1 MGPKAYVIFIMLLYF
16 QMLQRLI
23 SSVTVHDLI
32 MNPEMN
38 NNDRKKHSKTIA
50 MAGIGFLLIAAAFT
64 IPLASSGTRSVSAQQ
79 GGNATS
85 TIVATPFD
93 TFTANGA
100 ISGSVQEQGGGN
112 QSAAAG
118 GGNQSA
124 AAGGGNQSAA
134 AGGGNQAAA
143 AGGGNQSA
151 AAGGGNQSAAAGG
164 GNQSAAAGG
173 GNQSAAAG
181 GGNQSAA
188 AGGGNQS
195 GNTTL
200 GQTVT
205 GGGAE
210 TPYVLGGNWNLNVQ
224 GGNVTDFAANFVMVH
239 QDGTGYHT
247 HNITDFS
254 AGNKT
259 AQLIQGQATSI
270 NGTADIA
277 VNGTTKWPGVDT
289 VLTFTNNAAVMTINP
304 AAEDTDNHFGGQPI
318 YGIANQVTGEN
329 GTQIVQTSS
338 PASPAQ
344 AEAQQGEGG
353 GGPLGGL
360 GEQIGKIF
368 GGGQ

>member
-1 MGPKAYVIFIMLLYF
+1 
-16 QMLQRLI
+16 
-23 SSVTVHDLI
+23 

-38 NNDRKKHSKTIA
+38 NNDRKTHSKTIA

-64 IPLASSGTRSVSAQQ
+64 IPFASSGTRLASAQQ

-93 TFTANGA
+93 TFTGNGVITA
-100 ISGSVQEQGGGN
+100 TIQEQGGGGGGN

-118 GGNQSA
+118 GGGNQSA
-124 AAGGGNQSAA
+124 AAGGGGNQSAA
-134 AGGGNQAAA
+134 AGGG
-143 AGGGNQSA
+143 G
-151 AAGGGNQSAAAGG
+151 
-164 GNQSAAAGG
+164 
-173 GNQSAAAG
+173 
-181 GGNQSAA
+181 A

-224 GGNVTDFAANFVMVH
+224 GGNVTNFAANFVMVH

-259 AQLIQGQATSI
+259 AQLIQGQPTSI
-270 NGTADIA
+270 NGTADIS

-329 GTQIVQTSS
+329 GTQIVQTTS

-344 AEAQQGEGG
+344 AEAQQGEEGG
-353 GGPLGGL
+353 GGPLGAITQPL
-360 GEQIGKIF
+360 QDLF
-368 GGGQ
+368 GGGK

>member
-1 MGPKAYVIFIMLLYF
+1 MLLYF

-64 IPLASSGTRSVSAQQ
+64 VPFASSGIRSVSAQQ

-85 TIVATPFD
+85 VIVATPFD

-100 ISGSVQEQGGGN
+100 ISGSVQEQG
-112 QSAAAG
+112 
-118 GGNQSA
+118 
-124 AAGGGNQSAA
+124 
-134 AGGGNQAAA
+134 
-143 AGGGNQSA
+143 
-151 AAGGGNQSAAAGG
+151 GGGNQSAAAGG

-254 AGNKT
+254 AGNNT
-259 AQLIQGQATSI
+259 VQLIQGQPTSI
-270 NGTADIA
+270 NGTADIS

-289 VLTFTNNAAVMTINP
+289 TLTFTNNAAVMTINP

-344 AEAQQGEGG
+344 AEAQQGGG
-353 GGPLGGL
+353 NQTGGNPLGGI
-360 GEQIGKIF
+360 GEQIGRLF

>member
-1 MGPKAYVIFIMLLYF
+1 MLLYF

-64 IPLASSGTRSVSAQQ
+64 VPFASSGIRSVSAQQ

-85 TIVATPFD
+85 VIVATPFD

-100 ISGSVQEQGGGN
+100 ISGSVQEQGGG
-112 QSAAAG
+112 
-118 GGNQSA
+118 GNQSA
-124 AAGGGNQSAA
+124 AAGGG
-134 AGGGNQAAA
+134 
-143 AGGGNQSA
+143 GGNQSA
-151 AAGGGNQSAAAGG
+151 AAAGG
-164 GNQSAAAGG
+164 
-173 GNQSAAAG
+173 G

-259 AQLIQGQATSI
+259 AQLIQGQPTSI
-270 NGTADIA
+270 NGTADIS

-289 VLTFTNNAAVMTINP
+289 TLTFTNNAAVMTINP

-344 AEAQQGEGG
+344 AEAQQGGG
-353 GGPLGGL
+353 NQTGGNPLGGI
-360 GEQIGKIF
+360 GEQIGRLF

>member
-1 MGPKAYVIFIMLLYF
+1 MLLYF

-64 IPLASSGTRSVSAQQ
+64 VPFASSGIRSVSAQQ

-85 TIVATPFD
+85 VIVATPFD

-100 ISGSVQEQGGGN
+100 ISGSVQEQGGGGN
-112 QSAAAG
+112 QSAAAGGG

-124 AAGGGNQSAA
+124 AAGG
-134 AGGGNQAAA
+134 
-143 AGGGNQSA
+143 
-151 AAGGGNQSAAAGG
+151 
-164 GNQSAAAGG
+164 
-173 GNQSAAAG
+173 G

-254 AGNKT
+254 AGNNT
-259 AQLIQGQATSI
+259 VQLIQGQPTSI
-270 NGTADIA
+270 NGTADIS

-289 VLTFTNNAAVMTINP
+289 TLTFTNNAAVMTINP

-344 AEAQQGEGG
+344 AEAQQGGG
-353 GGPLGGL
+353 NQTGGNPLGGI
-360 GEQIGKIF
+360 GEQIGRLF

>member
-1 MGPKAYVIFIMLLYF
+1 MLLYF

-23 SSVTVHDLI
+23 SSVTFHDLI

-64 IPLASSGTRSVSAQQ
+64 VPFASSGIRSVSAQQ

-85 TIVATPFD
+85 VIVATPFD
-93 TFTANGA
+93 TFTASGV
-100 ISGSVQEQGGGN
+100 ISASVQEQGGG
-112 QSAAAG
+112 G
-118 GGNQSA
+118 
-124 AAGGGNQSAA
+124 
-134 AGGGNQAAA
+134 
-143 AGGGNQSA
+143 
-151 AAGGGNQSAAAGG
+151 GG

-254 AGNKT
+254 AGNKSV
-259 AQLIQGQATSI
+259 QLIQGQPTSI
-270 NGTADIA
+270 NGTADIS

-289 VLTFTNNAAVMTINP
+289 TLTFTNNAAVMTINP
-304 AAEDTDNHFGGQPI
+304 DAEDTDNHFGGQPI
-318 YGIANQVTGEN
+318 YGIVNQVTGEN
-329 GTQIVQTSS
+329 GTQIVQTTSA
-338 PASPAQ
+338 ASPAQ
-344 AEAQQGEGG
+344 AEAQGGNQTEGG
-353 GGPLGGL
+353 NPLGGL
-360 GEQIGKIF
+360 GEQIGRLF

>member
-1 MGPKAYVIFIMLLYF
+1 LLYF

-38 NNDRKKHSKTIA
+38 NNDRKTHSKTIA

-64 IPLASSGTRSVSAQQ
+64 IPLASSGARLASAQQ

-85 TIVATPFD
+85 VVVATPFD
-93 TFTANGA
+93 TFTASGV
-100 ISGSVQEQGGGN
+100 ISGSVQEQGG
-112 QSAAAG
+112 
-118 GGNQSA
+118 
-124 AAGGGNQSAA
+124 
-134 AGGGNQAAA
+134 
-143 AGGGNQSA
+143 
-151 AAGGGNQSAAAGG
+151 GGGNQSAAAGG

-210 TPYVLGGNWNLNVQ
+210 TPYVLGGNWNINVQ
-224 GGNVTDFAANFVMVH
+224 GGNVTDFAANFAMVH
-239 QDGTGYHT
+239 QDGTGYHI

-259 AQLIQGQATSI
+259 VQMIQGQETTI
-270 NGTADIA
+270 NGTADYV

-289 VLTFTNNAAVMTINP
+289 VLTFTNNGAVMTINP

-318 YGIANQVTGEN
+318 YGIVYSATGEN
-329 GTQIVQTSS
+329 GTQIAQTT
-338 PASPAQ
+338 PPQQQAQ
-344 AEAQQGEGG
+344 EEQGGEEGG
-353 GGPLGGL
+353 GGPLGAITEPL
-360 GEQIGKIF
+360 QDLF
-368 GGGQ
+368 GGGNR

>member
-1 MGPKAYVIFIMLLYF
+1 
-16 QMLQRLI
+16 
-23 SSVTVHDLI
+23 

-38 NNDRKKHSKTIA
+38 SNNRKKHSKTIA
-50 MAGIGFLLIAAAFT
+50 MAGVGFLLIAAAFT
-64 IPLASSGTRSVSAQQ
+64 FPFASSGTQLVNAQQ

-85 TIVATPFD
+85 VIVATPFD
-93 TFTANGA
+93 TFTASGV
-100 ISGSVQEQGGGN
+100 ISGSVQEG
-112 QSAAAG
+112 
-118 GGNQSA
+118 
-124 AAGGGNQSAA
+124 
-134 AGGGNQAAA
+134 
-143 AGGGNQSA
+143 
-151 AAGGGNQSAAAGG
+151 AAAGG

-200 GQTVT
+200 GTTVT

-210 TPYVLGGNWNLNVQ
+210 TPYVLGGNWNINVE

-239 QDGTGYHT
+239 QDGTGYET

-259 AQLIQGQATSI
+259 VQMIQGQETPI

-277 VNGTTKWPGVDT
+277 VNGTVKWPGVDT
-289 VLTFTNNAAVMTINP
+289 TLTFTNNAAVMTINP

-329 GTQIVQTSS
+329 GTQIVQTS
-338 PASPAQ
+338 PPPPPQQQAQ
-344 AEAQQGEGG
+344 EEEGG
-353 GGPLGGL
+353 GGPLDVITNPL
-360 GEQIGKIF
+360 QDLF
-368 GGGQ
+368 GG

>member
-1 MGPKAYVIFIMLLYF
+1 MLLCL
-16 QMLQRLI
+16 QMLQRLLG
-23 SSVTVHDLI
+23 SVTFHDLI
-32 MNPEMN
+32 MNPKMN
-38 NNDRKKHSKTIA
+38 NNDRKTHSKTIA

-64 IPLASSGTRSVSAQQ
+64 IPLASSGARLASAQQ

-85 TIVATPFD
+85 VVVATPFD
-93 TFTANGA
+93 TFTASGV
-100 ISGSVQEQGGGN
+100 ISGSVQEQGGG
-112 QSAAAG
+112 
-118 GGNQSA
+118 GGNQS
-124 AAGGGNQSAA
+124 
-134 AGGGNQAAA
+134 AA

-195 GNTTL
+195 AAAGSGNQSAAAGGGNQSAAAGGGNQSGNTTL

-210 TPYVLGGNWNLNVQ
+210 TPYVLGGNWNINVQ
-224 GGNVTDFAANFVMVH
+224 GGNVTDFAANFAMVH
-239 QDGTGYHT
+239 QDGTGYHI

-259 AQLIQGQATSI
+259 VQMIQGQETTI
-270 NGTADIA
+270 NGTADYV

-289 VLTFTNNAAVMTINP
+289 VLTFTNNGAVMTINP

-318 YGIANQVTGEN
+318 YGIVYSATGEN
-329 GTQIVQTSS
+329 GTQIAQTT
-338 PASPAQ
+338 PPQQQAQ
-344 AEAQQGEGG
+344 EEQGGEEGG
-353 GGPLGGL
+353 GGPLDVITNPL
-360 GEQIGKIF
+360 QDLF

>member
-1 MGPKAYVIFIMLLYF
+1 MLLYF

-23 SSVTVHDLI
+23 SPVTFHDLI

-38 NNDRKKHSKTIA
+38 NNNRKKHSKTIA

-64 IPLASSGTRSVSAQQ
+64 IPFASSGARLVSAQQ
-79 GGNATS
+79 GGNTTN

-93 TFTANGA
+93 TFTA
-100 ISGSVQEQGGGN
+100 SGVIASTVGQLGGGGGN

-118 GGNQSA
+118 GGGNQSA
-124 AAGGGNQSAA
+124 AAGGGGNQSAA
-134 AGGGNQAAA
+134 AGGG
-143 AGGGNQSA
+143 GNQSA
-151 AAGGGNQSAAAGG
+151 AAGGG
-164 GNQSAAAGG
+164 
-173 GNQSAAAG
+173 
-181 GGNQSAA
+181 
-188 AGGGNQS
+188 GNQS
-195 GNTTL
+195 GTTTL

-239 QDGTGYHT
+239 PDGTEYHT

-254 AGNKT
+254 AGNNT
-259 AQLIQGQATSI
+259 VQLIQGQGLSI
-270 NGTADIA
+270 NGTADYA

-289 VLTFTNNAAVMTINP
+289 TLTFTNNAGVMTIMP
-304 AAEDTDNHFGGQPI
+304 AAEDTDNHFQGQPI

-329 GTQIVQTSS
+329 GTQIVVTT
-338 PASPAQ
+338 PAGQAAAQ
-344 AEAQQGEGG
+344 EGG
-353 GGPLGGL
+353 EEGGNQTGGNPLGGI
-360 GEQIGKIF
+360 GEQIGRLF

>member
-64 IPLASSGTRSVSAQQ
+64 IPFASSGARLVSAQQ
-79 GGNATS
+79 GGNTTN

-100 ISGSVQEQGGGN
+100 ISGSVQEQ
-112 QSAAAG
+112 
-118 GGNQSA
+118 
-124 AAGGGNQSAA
+124 
-134 AGGGNQAAA
+134 
-143 AGGGNQSA
+143 
-151 AAGGGNQSAAAGG
+151 GG

-210 TPYVLGGNWNLNVQ
+210 TPYVLGGNWNMNVQ
-224 GGNVTDFAANFVMVH
+224 GGNVTDFAANFAMVH
-239 QDGTGYHT
+239 QDGTGYHI

-259 AQLIQGQATSI
+259 VQMIQGQETTI
-270 NGTADIA
+270 NGTADYL

-289 VLTFTNNAAVMTINP
+289 VLTFTNNGAVMTIDP

-318 YGIANQVTGEN
+318 YGIVYSATGEN
-329 GTQIVQTSS
+329 GTQIAQTT
-338 PASPAQ
+338 PPQQQAQ
-344 AEAQQGEGG
+344 EEQGGEEGG
-353 GGPLGGL
+353 GGPLGAITEPL
-360 GEQIGKIF
+360 QDLF
-368 GGGQ
+368 GGGNR

>member
-23 SSVTVHDLI
+23 SSVTFHDLI

-38 NNDRKKHSKTIA
+38 NNNRKKHSKTIA

-64 IPLASSGTRSVSAQQ
+64 IPFASSGARLVSAQQ
-79 GGNATS
+79 GGNTTN

-100 ISGSVQEQGGGN
+100 ISGSVQEQ
-112 QSAAAG
+112 
-118 GGNQSA
+118 
-124 AAGGGNQSAA
+124 
-134 AGGGNQAAA
+134 
-143 AGGGNQSA
+143 
-151 AAGGGNQSAAAGG
+151 
-164 GNQSAAAGG
+164 GG

-224 GGNVTDFAANFVMVH
+224 GGNVTNFAANFVMVH

-353 GGPLGGL
+353 GGGPLGGL